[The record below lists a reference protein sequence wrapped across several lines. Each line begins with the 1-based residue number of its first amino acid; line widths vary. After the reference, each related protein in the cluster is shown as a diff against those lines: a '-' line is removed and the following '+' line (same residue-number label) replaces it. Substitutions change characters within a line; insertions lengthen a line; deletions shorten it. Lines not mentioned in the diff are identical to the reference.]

1 MARLLLLRKL
11 LTVLVVL
18 LGTGL
23 AAYWAVV
30 TYRSQQG
37 LGTRAATPLPE
48 FLDQLPDNL
57 RFRELDSRIGK
68 TRSVSLALSEVNS
81 AQMVNY
87 IWGGFQPSFAALGV
101 TPTVVGYKFELE
113 VTPQQSIT
121 RALPTQDFSPS
132 FIGAVVP
139 DGDRVFELRCQ
150 SIEPRRVS
158 LAPPVLESN
167 QLVCGPDSVPL
178 ATASTQPT
186 AR

>member
-1 MARLLLLRKL
+1 MARLLPLRKR
-11 LTVLVVL
+11 LTVIVVL
-18 LGTGL
+18 FGAGL

-30 TYRSQQG
+30 NYRSQQV
-37 LGTRAATPLPE
+37 LGAAASTPLPE

-68 TRSVSLALSEVNS
+68 TRAVSLALAEVNS

-101 TPTVVGYKFELE
+101 TPTVIGYRFELE

-121 RALPTQDFSPS
+121 RALPAQDFSPS

-139 DGDRVFELRCQ
+139 EGDRVFELRCQ
-150 SIEPRRVS
+150 SVEPRRVS

-167 QLVCGPDSVPL
+167 QLVCGPGSVPL
-178 ATASTQPT
+178 ATASTQAAT
-186 AR
+186 R